1 MKQTIDKFKVVSIT
15 YRIVDEWGELVE
27 QSDVPVDYI
36 HGVENAMFP
45 KVEAAL
51 TGKEIGDSVEVMLPP
66 EEGFGYPDKK
76 LIFTDHL
83 ENAPPEYRFV
93 GAKPT
98 FQNEHGE
105 TLEMTVTKIEN
116 DMITVDGN
124 HPFAGQTMTFFV
136 TVAGIRD
143 VSEAEIG
150 GGVAQM
156 PGPATLQ

>member
-1 MKQTIDKFKVVSIT
+1 MKQTIEKFKVVSIT
-15 YRIVDEWGELVE
+15 YRIVDERGELVE

-51 TGKEIGDSVEVMLPP
+51 AGKEIGDSVEVTLLP
-66 EEGFGYPDKK
+66 EEGFGFPDKK
-76 LIFTDHL
+76 LIFTDEL

-105 TLEMTVTKIEN
+105 TMEMMVTKIEN

-124 HPFAGQTMTFFV
+124 HPFAGQTMTFLV

-143 VSEAEIG
+143 AAEAEIG
-150 GGVAQM
+150 GGVPQ
-156 PGPATLQ
+156 PQGPTTLQ